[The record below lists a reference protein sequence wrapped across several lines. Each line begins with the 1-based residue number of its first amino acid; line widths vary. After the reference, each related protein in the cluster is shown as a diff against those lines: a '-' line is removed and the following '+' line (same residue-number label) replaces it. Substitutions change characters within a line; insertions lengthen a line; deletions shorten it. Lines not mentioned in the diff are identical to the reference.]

1 MPSQYLVVAGNIGV
15 GKSSLTSLLARR
27 FGVTPVFEVVEENP
41 YLADFYD
48 DMPRWG
54 FASQVFFLTRR
65 LQQHQELLQL
75 DGVVVQDRSIYE
87 DAEIFARG
95 LHLGGHLSMRDWR
108 TYYDLYTRI
117 VATLPPP
124 DLVVYLDASVPTLLA
139 RIRKRGRDYEQNI
152 TADYLT
158 RLAELYRH
166 WAASLTRTRVV
177 AIDTDALDYVTRP
190 ADFESLITSLR
201 AGGVAF

>member
-15 GKSSLTSLLARR
+15 GKSSLIELLARD

-48 DMPRWG
+48 DMSRWG

-65 LQQHQELLQL
+65 LQQHQELLRL
-75 DGVVVQDRSIYE
+75 GGVVVQDRSIYE
-87 DAEIFARG
+87 DAEIFAQG
-95 LHLGGHLSMRDWR
+95 LHLAGHLSGRDWR
-108 TYYDLYTRI
+108 TYHDLYTRI

-124 DLVVYLDASVPTLLA
+124 DLIVYLDPSVPTLLA

-158 RLAELYRH
+158 RLGELYQR
-166 WAASLTRTRVV
+166 WATSWTLAPVV
-177 AIDTDALDYVTRP
+177 TIDTETLDYVARP
-190 ADFESLITSLR
+190 ADLASLVTRLR
-201 AGGVAF
+201 AGGAAF